1 MLSAQENAWCVY
13 TALFL
18 FFSIILTC
26 RCRNNIL
33 LIPFAIFGMLMA
45 IGNICLLA
53 AHYGETSVSVNWVS
67 KSLVLSLLPAAS
79 VLVFLDIMEAQ
90 LIFIRHITT
99 AIHNR
104 DHWGS
109 LYLREPEKKKS
120 AGNNKKKARPWTYY
134 TSLVSLAV
142 YTLVAI
148 CSVILLTISSSTTE
162 KKIGAAIC
170 VTLMF
175 LIACFNTLVV
185 ISYTRSTRHVRL
197 IRRNRDDMLFLKVT
211 PILFSICMAGMAILS
226 WIYCFN
232 EPMTISITLWIVLE
246 SFIVYLPLIA
256 ILIMC
261 IHTGKIKKMGR
272 QYRIE
277 TDQRSFNDQY
287 SYKTVNDIESV
298 TKKISQEESN
308 KLACPPPPAYQPASK
323 TSPLASY
330 A

>member
-33 LIPFAIFGMLMA
+33 LIPFAIFGILMTV
-45 IGNICLLA
+45 GNICLLA
-53 AHYGETSVSVNWVS
+53 AHYGESNANVSWVS

-79 VLVFLDIMEAQ
+79 VLVFLGIMEAQ
-90 LIFIRHITT
+90 LIFIRHIAT
-99 AIHNR
+99 AINNR

-109 LYLREPEKKKS
+109 LYLRKPEKKRPVTDNKRKS
-120 AGNNKKKARPWTYY
+120 AKPWTYY
-134 TSLVSLAV
+134 TSLASLAV

-148 CSVILLTISSSTTE
+148 CSVILLAASSSITE
-162 KKIGAAIC
+162 KKLGSALC
-170 VTLMF
+170 VTLM
-175 LIACFNTLVV
+175 LLVVCFNTLV
-185 ISYTRSTRHVRL
+185 IMSYSRSTSHVRL

-211 PILFSICMAGMAILS
+211 PVLFSVCMAGMTALS
-226 WIYCFN
+226 WIYYLN
-232 EPMTISITLWIVLE
+232 EDPVNISIMLWIVLE
-246 SFIVYLPLIA
+246 SLFVDLPLIVL
-256 ILIMC
+256 LIMC
-261 IHTGKIKKMGR
+261 IYTGKIKKMGR

-287 SYKTVNDIESV
+287 SYKTIHDIESV

-308 KLACPPPPAYQPASK
+308 KLACPPPPSYQRAI
-323 TSPLASY
+323 
-330 A
+330 